1 MDWETTEL
9 QHLDIDDKRLAKR
22 AEKILRSFFANPKGS
37 IPKACRSW
45 SETLATY
52 RFLSNEAITYDDLMT
67 SHYTA
72 TECRIREQEGVI
84 LCVQDTTELD
94 FTGKTI
100 EGMGR
105 LSYKNQRGFYSHPTL
120 CLTPE
125 RVSLGLVDNWLWV
138 RELDKNAESIKES
151 QRWIEGYER
160 VAELAQRCPQQRLV
174 YVADREADCYELFA
188 TASQQH
194 YPADLLIRATHN
206 RSLAEG
212 GKLWESVANQAVLTR
227 IHFLKPRKA
236 KEKARP
242 VTQEIKV
249 LRYMLQRKGKPSLT
263 LTLLQAEERDPP
275 PGHNPLVWRLVTNRE
290 VITAQD
296 AAELIDWYRARWEI
310 EMFFAVLKVGCRV
323 ESLQLD
329 TLERVQKALAL
340 YLMVAWRIMFLMRIG
355 RACPDL
361 PADLVFDEIEWQVSY
376 LLDNKPV
383 PKKIPTINE
392 VLRNI
397 AKLGGFL
404 GRKSDGEPGAESIW
418 LGYSRVLD
426 CIHGILIAEHV
437 KKVLNKK

>member
-1 MDWETTEL
+1 MNWETTEL
-9 QHLDIDDKRLAKR
+9 QHLDLDDTRLTRR
-22 AEKILRSFFANPKGS
+22 AEKILRSFFANPEGS

-52 RFLSNEAITYDDLMT
+52 RFLSNEAITDDDLMA

-105 LSYKNQRGFYSHPTL
+105 LSYENQRGFYLHPTL
-120 CLTPE
+120 CMTPE
-125 RVSLGLVDNWLWV
+125 RVSLGLVDNWTWV
-138 RELDKNAESIKES
+138 REQDKTAATIKES
-151 QRWIEGYER
+151 QRWVEGYER
-160 VAELAQRCPQQRLV
+160 IAELAQRCPQQRLV
-174 YVADREADCYELFA
+174 YVADREADCYDLFA
-188 TASQQH
+188 MAAQLH

-212 GKLWESVANQAVLTR
+212 RKLWESVANQPILTH
-227 IHFLKPRKA
+227 IHFIQPRKTKA
-236 KEKARP
+236 KARP
-242 VTQEIKV
+242 VIQEIKV
-249 LRYMLQRKGKPSLT
+249 LRYTLERKGKPCVT

-275 PGHNPLVWRLVTNRE
+275 QGHKPLVWRLITNRE
-290 VITAQD
+290 VNTPQA

-323 ESLQLD
+323 EALQLD

-355 RACPDL
+355 RTCPNL

-383 PKKIPTINE
+383 PQKVPTINE
-392 VLRNI
+392 VLRNL

-404 GRKSDGEPGAESIW
+404 GRKCDGEPGAESIW

-426 CIHGILIAEHV
+426 CIHGVLIAEQV
-437 KKVLNKK
+437 KKLLNKK